1 MVYAYNLPDVHG
13 ERGYDAYYSY
23 YSSSAY
29 PSLGSGTTRD
39 FPEYHSRPRRI
50 VSARAQSE
58 THERPILW
66 PGRVLAHR
74 LGVKLHGEHAK
85 IRRES
90 RHDVSESKLAVFRE
104 TDRGRRRRRHGEYVF
119 DLTLR

>member
-1 MVYAYNLPDVHG
+1 MVYAYNLPNVHG

-23 YSSSAY
+23 YSSSV
-29 PSLGSGTTRD
+29 SK
-39 FPEYHSRPRRI
+39 SRERTQH
-50 VSARAQSE
+50 VSSPNTIHGQGASSAHAQSE

-90 RHDVSESKLAVFRE
+90 RHDVSKSKLAVFRE

-119 DLTLR
+119 DLTL